1 MNYECILDSAC
12 SYHVCINKDWFSTYE
27 PVQNGGLVRMGSNTP
42 CEVIGIVSVKI
53 RTHYGMTRTLTD
65 VRHIP
70 TIFRNFISLSTLDN
84 MGYSYFA

>member
-1 MNYECILDSAC
+1 MNVYLILLA
-12 SYHVCINKDWFSTYE
+12 HIMFALTKMFSTYE

-53 RTHYGMTRTLTD
+53 KTHYGMTRTLTD